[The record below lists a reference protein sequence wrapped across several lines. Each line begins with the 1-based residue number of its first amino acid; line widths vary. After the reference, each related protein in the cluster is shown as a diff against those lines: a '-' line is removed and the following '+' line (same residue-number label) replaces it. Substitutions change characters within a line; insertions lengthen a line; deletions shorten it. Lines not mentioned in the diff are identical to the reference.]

1 MKAYM
6 VIRDIIFFVLLCSI
20 LCVCIFTAKMT
31 DVIDSNLIYVNRKV
45 PPLEGIHRPE
55 IMHHEDIENEVAIE
69 VDEENISE
77 EGAEFEDFTA
87 NPDQEIPEWVER
99 TVWIDAIFN

>member
-45 PPLEGIHRPE
+45 PPLEGIHSPE
-55 IMHHEDIENEVAIE
+55 MMHHEDIENEVAID

-77 EGAEFEDFTA
+77 EGTEFEDFTA
-87 NPDQEIPEWVER
+87 NPDQEIPE
-99 TVWIDAIFN
+99 

>member
-1 MKAYM
+1 MDCA
-6 VIRDIIFFVLLCSI
+6 I
-20 LCVCIFTAKMT
+20 
-31 DVIDSNLIYVNRKV
+31 
-45 PPLEGIHRPE
+45 
-55 IMHHEDIENEVAIE
+55 EDIENEVAIE

-99 TVWIDAIFN
+99 NVWIDAIFN